1 MGDVVNLNRFRKA
14 KARSTAESKAAEN
27 RARFGRPGA
36 ERRLEDA
43 VDRIERRRHESHRLE
58 RPEGEEPETP

>member
-14 KARSTAESKAAEN
+14 KARAAAQDKAAEN

-36 ERRLEDA
+36 ERRREEA
-43 VDRIERRRHESHRLE
+43 QDRIDRQRHEGHRLE
-58 RPEGEEPETP
+58 RPEDDDPRGQ